1 MKNIVVAL
9 LITLIPFFTGFSQNQ
24 NKDAISVEKQILKS
38 AKKIGD
44 PSVAKSSI
52 FRLIA
57 LEGENSTYKDSLAY
71 IYFSARQY
79 APCFMIANEVLQRDP
94 KHLEMIEI
102 KGISLEA
109 LGALDKSLEVYEEL
123 FKLSNNNFH
132 GYNLA
137 KLQYSL
143 KKYNDAYK
151 TIQEVE
157 KLNDSGT
164 YKVAFVINQN
174 HNQEIE
180 LLAAISYLKGIT
192 AIELNQKDVAK
203 TSFEKALKIQS
214 DFILAKEK
222 LESLK

>member
-1 MKNIVVAL
+1 MKNRVEAL
-9 LITLIPFFTGFSQNQ
+9 LVTLIPFFTGFSQNQ
-24 NKDAISVEKQILKS
+24 NTDAISMEKQILKS

-143 KKYNDAYK
+143 KKYDEAYK

-180 LLAAISYLKGIT
+180 LMAAISYLKGIT

-203 TSFEKALKIQS
+203 ASFEKALKIQS